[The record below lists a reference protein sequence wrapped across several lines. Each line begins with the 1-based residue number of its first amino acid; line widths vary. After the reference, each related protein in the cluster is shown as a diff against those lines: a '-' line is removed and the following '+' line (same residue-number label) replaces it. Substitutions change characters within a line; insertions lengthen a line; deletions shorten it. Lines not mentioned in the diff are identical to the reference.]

1 MNETEENLKASI
13 AYWKQK
19 NDIEFERTK
28 RNIDIIG
35 TLGLIAF
42 IVCGLFL
49 GLGALI
55 LILLASN

>member
-1 MNETEENLKASI
+1 MNETEEKLKSSI

-19 NDIEFERTK
+19 NDTEFEKTK

-35 TLGLIAF
+35 TLGLIAL
-42 IVCGLFL
+42 IGCGLFL

-55 LILLASN
+55 LILLARS